1 MLRQKLYKEM
11 DTLNE
16 LSAQLHMI
24 VTDNA
29 EHVVPNKLN
38 CAQLMD
44 VLMETD
50 ITCDKID
57 QSIKENYE
65 SLDHW

>member
-16 LSAQLHMI
+16 LSAQLLMI